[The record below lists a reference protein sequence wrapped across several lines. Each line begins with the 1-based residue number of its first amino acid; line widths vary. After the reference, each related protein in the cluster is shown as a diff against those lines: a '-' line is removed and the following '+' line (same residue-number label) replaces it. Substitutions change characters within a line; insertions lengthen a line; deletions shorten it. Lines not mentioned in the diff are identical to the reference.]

1 MKKVKCSHC
10 HGTGKVTCSLCNGRG
25 KRRCRDCKGSGH
37 SCPVCSHGEVEKTRW
52 VNCEHCAG
60 RGYGYVNG
68 ERRTC
73 GRCDGRGQVKEKYT
87 EICPNCHGDY
97 QNEKYICR
105 SCGGEGIVSCSKT
118 ERCSACGGTG
128 NVEKVSEKNSRVF
141 LALGM
146 IGGLPGL
153 HYAYIRR
160 WVLFVT
166 QLTLFTVFVALLFG
180 AGIISEKIGIE
191 AGILSKI
198 KWGLYA
204 LVLIHWLIG
213 ISFVKED
220 GQGCRLGNEFKKGL
234 FWLFFLLF
242 GFTGAHLAY
251 GKSKLLVFHTGFLML
266 FSLPAVNWG
275 WGDNFIG
282 AMQGILVCGTG
293 LAVVEFLVAAFLSG
307 GGFFKNGN

>member
-1 MKKVKCSHC
+1 
-10 HGTGKVTCSLCNGRG
+10 
-25 KRRCRDCKGSGH
+25 
-37 SCPVCSHGEVEKTRW
+37 
-52 VNCEHCAG
+52 
-60 RGYGYVNG
+60 
-68 ERRTC
+68 
-73 GRCDGRGQVKEKYT
+73 
-87 EICPNCHGDY
+87 
-97 QNEKYICR
+97 
-105 SCGGEGIVSCSKT
+105 
-118 ERCSACGGTG
+118 
-128 NVEKVSEKNSRVF
+128 
-141 LALGM
+141 M